1 MSNATLE
8 IQAHELGNLWK
19 DTSSSIYCEIASL
32 VFLLYDHVITIDQ
45 EVERIWKAPW
55 SLPKVLFL
63 FNRYT
68 GPISLLVNTTI
79 FTSEAPYDVCRR
91 WIHFEGA
98 AGITAMASVE
108 MIMIFRLYA
117 LYRRSKTMLALLILG
132 FLGNIGAMSVLMQLG
147 LERIT
152 IFQRPGHWYK
162 GCHPVGLPNFFW
174 AYYVSPLIFET
185 ILLALTLYKTLGH
198 IRAKVTHTPVIK
210 LFFRDGV
217 AYFAVI
223 FCTLLSNALI
233 WMLAPPGLLES
244 GIGLAIAM
252 PTVMGSRLLLNL
264 RGLSTPTPDASEL
277 TAVNDSLPSPGKKYE
292 HGAPVGRARILPTL
306 TQWTVSG
313 EETILARMQEA
324 EAEKYM
330 DQEAALGAEDS
341 SPRSSVGKGK
351 EKEVDLEMSPISN
364 GMSPGSDIIA
374 PTLPHDTHFGRL
386 NEA

>member
-1 MSNATLE
+1 MSNSTLE
-8 IQAHELGNLWK
+8 VQAHELGVLWK
-19 DTSSSIYCEIASL
+19 DTTSSIYCEIASL
-32 VFLLYDHVITIDQ
+32 MFLLYDHAITIDQ

-55 SLPKVLFL
+55 SLPKILFL

-68 GPISLLVNTTI
+68 GPISLL
-79 FTSEAPYDVCRR
+79 CGR

-117 LYRRSKTMLALLILG
+117 LYRRSKTMLVLLLLG
-132 FLGNIGAMSVLMQLG
+132 FIGNIGAMSVLMQLG
-147 LERIT
+147 LQGIT
-152 IFQRPGHWYK
+152 IFPRPGPWYK
-162 GCHPVGLPNFFW
+162 GCHPVGLPKFFW
-174 AYYVSPLIFET
+174 AYYVSPLMALR
-185 ILLALTLYKTLGH
+185 ILLVLTLYKTLGH
-198 IRAKVTHTPVIK
+198 IRAKITHTPVIK

-252 PTVMGSRLLLNL
+252 PTVMGSRMLLNL
-264 RGLSTPTPDASEL
+264 RGLSASTPDASEA
-277 TAVNDSLPSPGKKYE
+277 TAVSDNQPSPGQKYE
-292 HGAPVGRARILPTL
+292 HGARAGRARVLPTL

-324 EAEKYM
+324 EAEKYSLHGTVV
-330 DQEAALGAEDS
+330 DVES
-341 SPRSSVGKGK
+341 SPASSLEKGKGK
-351 EKEVDLEMSPISN
+351 EIDLEMSPMSSS
-364 GMSPGSDIIA
+364 MSPRSDIG
-374 PTLPHDTHFGRL
+374 PTLPHDSHFGRWDQV
-386 NEA
+386 